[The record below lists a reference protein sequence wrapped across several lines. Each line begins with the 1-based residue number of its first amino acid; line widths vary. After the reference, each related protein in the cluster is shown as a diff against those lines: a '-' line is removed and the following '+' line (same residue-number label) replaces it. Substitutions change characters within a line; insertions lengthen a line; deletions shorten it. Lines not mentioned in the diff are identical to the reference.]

1 LYFFLEIVRLGLTNL
16 RLHMLRSILTALGII
31 LGVAAVITMVSIGEG
46 TKLQALERLERL
58 GAKNIIVRSIK
69 PPETGQ
75 ASGGS
80 QRSFVSKYGL
90 TRDDLDVIESNF
102 AYLESITPFKSVGS
116 EVLHGDRKRASQAFG
131 VTPGAL
137 SAMKLRLARGRYITI
152 ADMDE
157 RTMVAV
163 LGHEI
168 ARALFPMDDPLGN
181 TFRIDQNVMQVV
193 GVLEPVGLA
202 GGAGASLVGRDLNF
216 DVQIPMS
223 TARVA
228 FGDTVVRR
236 QSGNFSASEVQIHE
250 VILTSRDREDVMTDA
265 SILKRLIET
274 RHPKMNDVQLFIPF
288 ELLESA
294 RKTALTWS
302 LVLGAVAGISLLVG
316 GIGIMNIMLASVTE
330 RTREIGIR
338 RALGATKRDVQLQF
352 IVETGVL
359 SAIGGLLGIALGIG
373 LSLLVGWGVPMLP
386 DAPVVGRWFEQDVA
400 LPTTVTSWSV
410 VLSFTVATVTGLIF
424 GIYPAVVAARQDPIV
439 ALRHD

>member
-1 LYFFLEIVRLGLTNL
+1 MHFILEIVRLGLTNL
-16 RLHMLRSILTALGII
+16 RLHMLRSVLTALGII

-46 TKLQALERLERL
+46 SKLQALERLERL

-69 PPETGQ
+69 PPETQQ
-75 ASGGS
+75 AGGGN

-90 TRDDLDVIESNF
+90 TRDDLAAIESNF
-102 AYLESITPFKSVGS
+102 GRLESITPFKSVGS
-116 EVLHGDRKRASQAFG
+116 EVLRDDRKRASQGFG

-137 SAMKLRLARGRYITI
+137 SAMNLTIERGRFITD
-152 ADMDE
+152 ADMAE
-157 RTMVAV
+157 RAMVAV

-168 ARALFPMDDPLGN
+168 ARALFPLDDPLGS
-181 TFRIDQNVMQVV
+181 TFRIDQNVMTVV
-193 GVLEPVGLA
+193 GILKPVGLA

-236 QSGNFSASEVQIHE
+236 QSGNFSASEVHIHE
-250 VILTSRDREDVMTDA
+250 IILTSHDREEVMADA
-265 SILKRLIET
+265 SILKRLIES
-274 RHPKMNDVQLFIPF
+274 RHPKMDDIELFIPF

-338 RALGATKRDVQLQF
+338 RALGATRRDVQLQF

-359 SAIGGLLGIALGIG
+359 SAIGGLLGIGLGVG
-373 LSLLVGWGVPMLP
+373 LSLLVGWGVPLLP
-386 DAPVVGRWFEQDVA
+386 DMPVIGAWFEQDVE
-400 LPTTVTSWSV
+400 LPTTVTGWSIA
-410 VLSFTVATVTGLIF
+410 LSFSVATVTGLVF
-424 GIYPAVVAARQDPIV
+424 GIYPASVAAKQDPIV